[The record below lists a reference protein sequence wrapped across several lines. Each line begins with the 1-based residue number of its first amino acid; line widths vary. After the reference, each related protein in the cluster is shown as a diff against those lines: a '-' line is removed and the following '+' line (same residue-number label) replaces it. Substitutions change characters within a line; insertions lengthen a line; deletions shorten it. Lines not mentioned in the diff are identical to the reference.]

1 MSDSTPKAWIPDPV
15 HARRVNLVPASP
27 RGATSMR
34 WAQWLLAIQTCSRFT
49 THDDDQPLPELRI
62 SEILFPVT

>member
-1 MSDSTPKAWIPDPV
+1 
-15 HARRVNLVPASP
+15 
-27 RGATSMR
+27 MR